1 MEYYEND
8 TLKKLQRIELMIFKD
23 FDDFCLANEISYAII
38 GGTAIGAVRHGGF
51 IPWDDDID
59 VMMDIKNYKKFIILA
74 KEKMCDKYYILN
86 RETDPHVPVM
96 NTHLC
101 LKGTE
106 FRTSDQYNVKKTG
119 IFLDIF
125 CFDNLPD
132 DEDKMRWQW
141 KKAWTWGKLM
151 TLAEIKNPV
160 IMCHG
165 LKKKIIASALKISHY
180 FLNIIG
186 LTPDRCY
193 KKALHYRSLYND
205 KETNRIG
212 YFFDTSLFMEL
223 CERRDFFPTKRMK
236 YENIMVNAPNNIDK
250 YLSDA
255 YGDFMTL
262 PPEEKRHNHKPDVL
276 DFGKYID
283 L

>member
-59 VMMDIKNYKKFIILA
+59 VMMDIN
-74 KEKMCDKYYILN
+74 
-86 RETDPHVPVM
+86 
-96 NTHLC
+96 
-101 LKGTE
+101 
-106 FRTSDQYNVKKTG
+106 NVKKTG

-223 CERRDFFPTKRMK
+223 CERRDIFPTKRMK